1 MTLPTEVQPLV
12 DRLRAVLGVPACQL
26 TIHCDD
32 AGVVQKVQPLIT
44 FAKKSVDKREKHAQ
58 S

>member
-12 DRLRAVLGVPACQL
+12 DRIRALLGVPACQL
-26 TIHCDD
+26 TIHCD
-32 AGVVQKVQPLIT
+32 ASGTVQKIQPLIT
-44 FAKKSVDKREKHAQ
+44 YTKALDKPETSAQ